1 MALLKSQA
9 KVGNPT
15 LREALEEFIVECRT
29 KNLSPSTAE
38 FYERRVSEFLEP
50 WLEVPLLD
58 VTIHDVRERICYC
71 QERSYSPATINGN
84 LRAVKALFNYA
95 LREDYDIT
103 LNPKAIRA
111 IKEPKRVMPHLST
124 EDEIR
129 ALLSQPNQQTFLGLR
144 DFTMMLVT
152 LDSGIRVGE
161 LVGLDVDDVK
171 LPQLKVRGKGDK
183 ERLIRLSDQVQKT
196 MMKYLRARKECGVAG
211 NFLFPSRH
219 GRRISARTF
228 AGHLKEYGEAAG
240 ITSITLAPHRLRY
253 TYATHYLRNGGDI
266 VSLQGIMG
274 HTTLTQTRH
283 YAQVT
288 NADFIE
294 HAPKFSPVGK
304 LKL

>member
-111 IKEPKRVMPHLST
+111 IR
-124 EDEIR
+124 
-129 ALLSQPNQQTFLGLR
+129 
-144 DFTMMLVT
+144 
-152 LDSGIRVGE
+152 
-161 LVGLDVDDVK
+161 
-171 LPQLKVRGKGDK
+171 
-183 ERLIRLSDQVQKT
+183 
-196 MMKYLRARKECGVAG
+196 
-211 NFLFPSRH
+211 SR
-219 GRRISARTF
+219 RESC
-228 AGHLKEYGEAAG
+228 
-240 ITSITLAPHRLRY
+240 
-253 TYATHYLRNGGDI
+253 
-266 VSLQGIMG
+266 
-274 HTTLTQTRH
+274 HT
-283 YAQVT
+283 
-288 NADFIE
+288 
-294 HAPKFSPVGK
+294 
-304 LKL
+304 